1 MKKKRLSK
9 QQLLEKQKFDD
20 KKFNKTMLISF
31 GIVFIA
37 VLSVL
42 VFYTYWCDT
51 RLTWRKIAW
60 YDKEIPGN
68 WTCMNGDNLQIH
80 ESSKMEYKGN
90 AYYFCSQ
97 KCFNHLVKHFR
108 EVAIVADAIS
118 GDSINKADAI
128 IGLKKR
134 NNTELVYFKNKQNFK
149 KYYEQRIK

>member
-9 QQLLEKQKFDD
+9 QQLLEKQKLDD
-20 KKFNKTMLISF
+20 KKFNRTMLISF
-31 GIVFIA
+31 GILIIS

-51 RLTWRKIAW
+51 RLAWHKIAW
-60 YDKEIPGN
+60 YGKEVSGN
-68 WTCMNGDNLQIH
+68 WTCMNGDDLQIH

-90 AYYFCSQ
+90 TYYFCSQ
-97 KCFNHLVKHFR
+97 KCFNHLMRHFG
-108 EVAIVADAIS
+108 EVALVPDAIS

-134 NNTELVYFKNKQNFK
+134 NNPELVYFKNKQNFK
-149 KYYEQRIK
+149 KYYEQRNK